1 MQWFLELG
9 RWLCLLFQKYKM
21 KVKILINWNLQKI
34 IWTKYFI
41 VTSEYSFLLI
51 IYWKKYS
58 VKVPKGFITD
68 FWSIPSIF
76 FFFDKSKYVSYI
88 LHDFLYSLIWEIK
101 SIQWIFKYN
110 QSLADEILIA
120 WLDTEWMNETW
131 RVLVCI
137 WLMIWWKYNYKKV
150 SKEIS
155 LLKQTL

>member
-1 MQWFLELG
+1 
-9 RWLCLLFQKYKM
+9 M

-58 VKVPKGFITD
+58 VKVPEWFITD

-76 FFFDKSKYVSYI
+76 FFFDKSKYISYI

-101 SIQWIFKYN
+101 SIYWIYEYN
-110 QSLADEILIA
+110 QFIADQVLIA
-120 WLDTEWMNETW
+120 WLEVEWMNDSW
-131 RVLVCI
+131 RVLVLI
-137 WLMIWWKYNYKKV
+137 GLTIWWEYNFKKAN
-150 SKEIS
+150 KEIS
-155 LLKQTL
+155 TLKQTLQICTTL